1 MRLTDGCRGWQ
12 AQDVLSR
19 LLEHRAAEAA
29 DGQQAREG
37 GAETRGRGLS
47 DDEIA
52 AVLGD
57 IMTAGGGSTGD
68 AIATTLWR
76 LACDSSMLARVRAE
90 VDPVL
95 GGSVSMEA
103 GGGDGVPAA
112 LFEKVSAKD
121 GGFVFTSALVKE
133 VLRGSAF
140 ASVIFR
146 LANQDALLGV
156 GRPDMVQ
163 GEGGPG
169 GRVGSA
175 ASPAVLIPQGAAV
188 VMSPTV
194 LGQDPDSWA
203 RPAAFDPQRFLA
215 SVADASPSAAQP
227 QPAAAAFGSDV
238 RSAVSTGKD
247 EGVAPFFG
255 TLVGRAERP
264 AGQEGARPRPGV
276 GAAGLPG
283 QQQPQ
288 PQGAGTAPA
297 STATVRRQLGKQPAD
312 PFAYIPFGA
321 GPRICLGAQLAMVEC
336 VLAVAIIVAR
346 YDLAPVDA
354 ATEFPGSAPGL
365 APDPRLLVRVRPR
378 AWPA

>member
-1 MRLTDGCRGWQ
+1 MAGAGAGYVDRVMGRRARAGGGSEYKQAPGPAEEEVRSQGACPVAQVRWCRCCLGTEVSHAAASSWHCLSCRQRGHAASRRCWRATQVPQAGSDSARVPDTHGCRGWQ

-19 LLEHRAAEAA
+19 LLEYREADA

-37 GAETRGRGLS
+37 GGETRGRRLS

-95 GGSVSMEA
+95 GGSVSAEA
-103 GGGDGVPAA
+103 GGGDGVPAS

-140 ASVIFR
+140 ASVILR
-146 LANQDALLGV
+146 LAHQDSLLGV
-156 GRPDMVQ
+156 GRADMVQ
-163 GEGGPG
+163 RESVPG

-175 ASPAVLIPQGAAV
+175 ASPSVLIPQGSAV

-194 LGQDPDSWA
+194 LGQDPDNWSN
-203 RPAAFDPQRFLA
+203 PAAFDPHRFLA
-215 SVADASPSAAQP
+215 PVADASSAASQP
-227 QPAAAAFGSDV
+227 QLDAAASTSDI
-238 RSAVSTGKD
+238 RSEV
-247 EGVAPFFG
+247 
-255 TLVGRAERP
+255 P
-264 AGQEGARPRPGV
+264 A
-276 GAAGLPG
+276 
-283 QQQPQ
+283 
-288 PQGAGTAPA
+288 
-297 STATVRRQLGKQPAD
+297 
-312 PFAYIPFGA
+312 
-321 GPRICLGAQLAMVEC
+321 
-336 VLAVAIIVAR
+336 
-346 YDLAPVDA
+346 
-354 ATEFPGSAPGL
+354 
-365 APDPRLLVRVRPR
+365 
-378 AWPA
+378 